1 MKGSHLNNAARSF
14 GKAFD
19 PTGGGL
25 RGMLNTGA
33 AIMTNGTTL
42 PLSAAGF
49 GSRHLSDAGTR
60 RAAEQIALKI
70 RAQGIDIPESKLHEM
85 LKDPQQADAIARA
98 LGLSA
103 GPVQQ

>member
-1 MKGSHLNNAARSF
+1 M
-14 GKAFD
+14 
-19 PTGGGL
+19 P
-25 RGMLNTGA
+25 
-33 AIMTNGTTL
+33 L
-42 PLSAAGF
+42 PAVGF